1 MMLSNL
7 VATIVV
13 LETIASAQQSPL
25 ADYALGKVLHQASGV
40 FGYYKNVQSNTSTW
54 MKAYPDNTSIVHMNL
69 PGVHDADTW
78 NYSQATQD
86 ALLGITNLAGVV
98 ELPPEYFRCQDK
110 SMINMLDA
118 GIRVFDLR
126 PALDP
131 TNTSVV
137 FWHSQAL
144 VSETATMADMMYSF
158 YKWLDDHPSEAVFLS
173 FQYEGSTTPYG
184 YDDAQF
190 DLMLFD
196 ILNST
201 AAHHYILQVH
211 DSFGTLG
218 QARGKVTLLKRFDLP
233 NLPSSYAAAL
243 PGVHFSPNNWTDN
256 DPNITLIYNTA
267 LPGDMGTAY
276 IEDFYNIAVPNGS
289 PASLAVTWK
298 YNATTAHL
306 NMAATTHPDS
316 LFWSFASS
324 ENDDGIPAETPEIM
338 ALGNG
343 TTATGTVTAE
353 GGGVNQKLLPFIQGF
368 PKGTRLGIVMFDF
381 FEQPAGLVDALLAL
395 QAPGSNYS

>member
-1 MMLSNL
+1 
-7 VATIVV
+7 
-13 LETIASAQQSPL
+13 
-25 ADYALGKVLHQASGV
+25 
-40 FGYYKNVQSNTSTW
+40 
-54 MKAYPDNTSIVHMNL
+54 
-69 PGVHDADTW
+69 
-78 NYSQATQD
+78 
-86 ALLGITNLAGVV
+86 
-98 ELPPEYFRCQDK
+98 
-110 SMINMLDA
+110 MLDS

-131 TNTSVV
+131 TNTSIV

-144 VSETATMADMMYSF
+144 VSETATMADVMYGF

-184 YDDAQF
+184 TDDAQF

-218 QARGKVTLLKRFDLP
+218 AARGKVTLLKRFDLP
-233 NLPSSYAAAL
+233 NLPSTYAAQL

-256 DPNITLIYNTA
+256 DPNITLVYNTA
-267 LPGDMGTAY
+267 LPGDTGTAF

-306 NMAATTHPDS
+306 NMAATTNPDS

-324 ENDDGIPAETPEIM
+324 ENDDEIPAETPEIM

-343 TTATGTVTAE
+343 TTLTGTVTAE
-353 GGGVNQKLLPFIQGF
+353 GGGVNQQLLPFIQSF

-381 FEQPAGLVDALLAL
+381 FEQPAGLVEAFLAL
-395 QAPGSNYS
+395 QQPNGTGYGKC